1 MIRKAK
7 TSDIAATHEIASL
20 AYAPYTPLI
29 GRPAAPA
36 LADHQAHLERE
47 ELWVY
52 EEAGKVLGYLSAF
65 PDGTALALDAGGV
78 TPEAQGKG
86 IGRALI
92 AHCEAL
98 AARRGLDAVVLYT
111 NVHMTSNLRLYPSLG
126 YVETG
131 RDNVDGYDRVFFR
144 KSVN

>member
-1 MIRKAK
+1 MIRKAEK
-7 TSDIAATHEIASL
+7 ADIAATRAIASD

-36 LADHQAHLERE
+36 LADHQMHLERD

-52 EEAGKVLGYLSAF
+52 EEAGNVLGYLSAF
-65 PDGTALALDAGGV
+65 PDGTALALDAVGV

-92 AHCEAL
+92 AYCEEL
-98 AARRGLDAVVLYT
+98 AARRGLREVVLYT
-111 NVHMTSNLRLYPSLG
+111 NVHMTSNLQLYPSLG
-126 YVETG
+126 YVEI
-131 RDNVDGYDRVFFR
+131 RRERVDGYDRVFFK
-144 KSVN
+144 KSVI